1 MSLLRDAHTFWPQK
15 LHDGVQVF
23 CKVYKFYV
31 YVWNRKLSPLVAQH
45 ANTAGYWGGTKTSC
59 VLGLAKLA
67 LLVFFWAH
75 KYLNRQATF
84 IDRHGLSSLAFVW
97 FGGPFR
103 FIKVV
108 LHTFYIAR
116 FFVCFIEL
124 NAWLHFYF
132 PGVQPRFSIV
142 FLRFMLFV
150 FCNRQNAQI

>member
-15 LHDGVQVF
+15 LQDGVQVF

-75 KYLNRQATF
+75 KYLNRQATLIDITTWPQF
-84 IDRHGLSSLAFVW
+84 IG
-97 FGGPFR
+97 
-103 FIKVV
+103 
-108 LHTFYIAR
+108 
-116 FFVCFIEL
+116 
-124 NAWLHFYF
+124 
-132 PGVQPRFSIV
+132 
-142 FLRFMLFV
+142 LFV
-150 FCNRQNAQI
+150 VWGPVPFYKSSTTYFVYSKVFCMLHWIKCLTALLLPGGAAPIFNCIFEVHAICIV

>member
-1 MSLLRDAHTFWPQK
+1 MFCLLGTNSLVLALSQQSSKGCLWVYYAMPTHFDPKK

-75 KYLNRQATF
+75 KYLNRQATLIDITTWPQF
-84 IDRHGLSSLAFVW
+84 IG
-97 FGGPFR
+97 
-103 FIKVV
+103 
-108 LHTFYIAR
+108 
-116 FFVCFIEL
+116 
-124 NAWLHFYF
+124 
-132 PGVQPRFSIV
+132 
-142 FLRFMLFV
+142 LFV
-150 FCNRQNAQI
+150 VWGPVPFYKSSTTYFVYSKVFCMLKIH